1 MCEFVVVSLGFD
13 EAEVSYSE
21 GDDEVFLS
29 VNLNRPIAD
38 NFIVRVSGGLPLFI
52 ILWFQYN
59 ASFHY
64 S

>member
-1 MCEFVVVSLGFD
+1 MCEFVVVSLGFA
-13 EAEVSYSE
+13 EAEVFYSE
-21 GDDEVFLS
+21 GAGEVGLS

-38 NFIVRVSGGLPLFI
+38 SFFVRVSGGLPLFI

-59 ASFHY
+59 VSFHY